1 MDWSL
6 NQSRHP
12 KMRAMVALALRAAKT
27 QAPILIQGETGTG
40 KEVLARYIHQMSERA
55 EKPWVAINC
64 AALPESMIEAILF
77 GYEKGSFTSAIQS
90 YAGKF
95 EQAHQGTLLLDE
107 IGELPLAQQ
116 AKLLRVLQTHEVERL
131 GAKQSTSV
139 NIRVIAATNQDLRTR
154 VAQGLFRI
162 DLYYRLSVINLTCL
176 PLRERNEDMMDLA
189 NIFLQEQQKQVNK
202 SGLIF
207 TQAAE
212 KKMKT
217 HDWPGNIRELEN
229 TIQRATIVD
238 TDNQIDE
245 DDILFQE
252 AFDLLKEDSSFNL
265 NSLKENES
273 HLILKVL
280 RESNGMR
287 SIAAKKLKISPR
299 TLRHKIMKLK
309 AIGCD
314 VP

>member
-55 EKPWVAINC
+55 DKPWVAINC

-154 VAQGLFRI
+154 VEQGLFRM

-176 PLRERNEDMMDLA
+176 PLRERDDDMMDLA

-207 TQAAE
+207 TDAAE
-212 KKMKT
+212 KKMKI
-217 HDWPGNIRELEN
+217 HNWPGNIRELEN
-229 TIQRATIVD
+229 TIQRATIMD
-238 TDNQIDE
+238 TDHQIDE

-252 AFDLLKEDSSFNL
+252 AFDLSTEDQAFNL
-265 NSLKENES
+265 NSLKDHES
-273 HLILKVL
+273 SLILKVL

-287 SIAAKKLKISPR
+287 SVAAKKLQISPR